1 MGIVYLKFILLMAIF
16 KARKKMS
23 KRKDYENYS
32 NETKG
37 GQIRNETLKKS
48 QFVLMKTGA
57 LLL

>member
-1 MGIVYLKFILLMAIF
+1 MAIF
-16 KARKKMS
+16 EARKKMS

-32 NETKG
+32 NEAKG